1 MAGKSKNENFLR
13 GFGGIEPNDLTNIL
27 NSESEIDDNSTTII
41 NVSNYHDIDDF
52 LDNQLFRK
60 KNQFKILSFN
70 AESIFSKIDSIK
82 IFLEMLKSKNIIFDA
97 ICVNECWLESFGE
110 DLNLM
115 GYSSF
120 HLPCK
125 VSMKGG
131 LVTYI
136 NENYRTKELDLY
148 EDSTSWEGQF
158 F

>member
-13 GFGGIEPNDLTNIL
+13 GFGGVEPNDLTNIL

-70 AESIFSKIDSIK
+70 AESIFSKLDSK
-82 IFLEMLKSKNIIFDA
+82 K
-97 ICVNECWLESFGE
+97 
-110 DLNLM
+110 
-115 GYSSF
+115 
-120 HLPCK
+120 
-125 VSMKGG
+125 
-131 LVTYI
+131 
-136 NENYRTKELDLY
+136 
-148 EDSTSWEGQF
+148 F